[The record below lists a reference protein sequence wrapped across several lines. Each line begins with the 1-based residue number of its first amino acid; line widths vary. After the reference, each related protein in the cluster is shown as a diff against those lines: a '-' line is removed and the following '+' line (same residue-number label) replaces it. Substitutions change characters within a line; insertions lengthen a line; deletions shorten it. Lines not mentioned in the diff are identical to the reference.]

1 MNCID
6 YDTSENKSIDWS
18 NRFLYDSVG
27 TAAVDW
33 GIRQLKDS
41 DGNGAVDWNGRELL
55 HNWKVD
61 GDLSL
66 GNGQQLKIGSTT
78 LNETQLQR
86 LLALI

>member
-1 MNCID
+1 M
-6 YDTSENKSIDWS
+6 
-18 NRFLYDSVG
+18 YDSSNHIVADWERKELLDSN
-27 TAAVDW
+27 TIPAVDW

-61 GDLSL
+61 GNLSL
-66 GNGQQLKIGSTT
+66 GNGQQLKIGNTT